1 MEYSFRLTAFNSRC
15 LNNPFYHSNA
25 NFGDGQ
31 NQTVNDLFYLTCT
44 GGKDNNKNKEERYF
58 NIIKVDKSS
67 LSLDV
72 NTKTNNQL

>member
-1 MEYSFRLTAFNSRC
+1 
-15 LNNPFYHSNA
+15 
-25 NFGDGQ
+25 
-31 NQTVNDLFYLTCT
+31 LFYSTCT

-58 NIIKVDKSS
+58 IKVDKSS

>member
-1 MEYSFRLTAFNSRC
+1 LS
-15 LNNPFYHSNA
+15 
-25 NFGDGQ
+25 
-31 NQTVNDLFYLTCT
+31 YLTCT